1 MLSGA
6 TPSIDCRS
14 ISAGNVMFYCAWC
27 LGAVLRWGGDMG
39 ITKRGRKSFQT
50 ISNHRAASDRELN
63 NDTRQPA
70 QEDNPGTLSKHRRW
84 QQFRST
90 ACHLCVGIGFHW
102 GLQNYIFR
110 VSFLHTSLG
119 QSRKR
124 WSGYIVLKIKRRA
137 DILEI
142 WGELCCC
149 ALIDVRIC
157 PLIDILQLQVPP
169 AWQRLPSSAECS
181 YDDCIR
187 NEKCCCLL
195 SRA

>member
-1 MLSGA
+1 MSCFIVPGA
-6 TPSIDCRS
+6 W
-14 ISAGNVMFYCAWC
+14 V
-27 LGAVLRWGGDMG
+27 RWGGDMG

-50 ISNHRAASDRELN
+50 ISNHRAAHDRELN

-137 DILEI
+137 DILRSEESSAAVHWLMSEFVHSSI
-142 WGELCCC
+142 FSSS
-149 ALIDVRIC
+149 R
-157 PLIDILQLQVPP
+157 PP

-181 YDDCIR
+181 YDDYIR

>member
-1 MLSGA
+1 MTHGS
-6 TPSIDCRS
+6 R
-14 ISAGNVMFYCAWC
+14 
-27 LGAVLRWGGDMG
+27 
-39 ITKRGRKSFQT
+39 
-50 ISNHRAASDRELN
+50 
-63 NDTRQPA
+63 A
-70 QEDNPGTLSKHRRW
+70 QEDNPGTLSKHRRQCW
-84 QQFRST
+84 QQFRQQYQHQLR
-90 ACHLCVGIGFHW
+90 AGHLCGGIGF
-102 GLQNYIFR
+102 YIIEDCRIIYFEFP
-110 VSFLHTSLG
+110 SLFLHTSLG
-119 QSRKR
+119 RSRKR

-157 PLIDILQLQVPP
+157 PLIDILLLP
-169 AWQRLPSSAECS
+169 AGPGWQRLPSSAECS